1 MTSGFDKTAGRDDLD
16 AVEFDDLLTTALA
29 QSALDGSA
37 APRAEVKQQLLAQL
51 TPPPA
56 PAGFAFRYASDP
68 DWHPHPVPGI
78 KLKVLSIN
86 RASGY
91 ATFLLDVAPGT
102 RFPEH
107 YHSGAEECYVI
118 SGSLV
123 TCDRRLKA
131 GDFVHADT
139 GTDHGELWTDEGCV
153 VLLVAPPED
162 YMPEPARA

>member
-37 APRAEVKQQLLAQL
+37 APRAEVKQQLLARL
-51 TPPPA
+51 APPPA

-162 YMPEPARA
+162 YMPDPATV